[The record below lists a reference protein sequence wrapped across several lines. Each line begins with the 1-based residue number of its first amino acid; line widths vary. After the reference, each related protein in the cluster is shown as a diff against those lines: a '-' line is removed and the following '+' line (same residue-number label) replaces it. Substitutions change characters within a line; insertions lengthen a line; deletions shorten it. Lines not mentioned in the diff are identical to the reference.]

1 VIYSFISK
9 EQFLEKFKTSQYK
22 DNFSWKALEKLYDY
36 YSDEDNYPHG
46 YNLDLGEISRDWG
59 YLTFDEVRDNYSDLK
74 ESVDNTLVKDLQR
87 YTTAFEIGTEG
98 NVLFMNW

>member
-36 YSDEDNYPHG
+36 YSDEGYFPKG
-46 YNLDLGEISRDWG
+46 YNLDLGEIARDWG
-59 YLTFDEVRDNYSDLK
+59 YLTFDEVRENYSDLE
-74 ESVDNTLVKDLQR
+74 ESTDNTLVENLQQ
-87 YTTAFEIGTEG
+87 YTTAYEIGTEG
-98 NVLFMNW
+98 YVLFRAW